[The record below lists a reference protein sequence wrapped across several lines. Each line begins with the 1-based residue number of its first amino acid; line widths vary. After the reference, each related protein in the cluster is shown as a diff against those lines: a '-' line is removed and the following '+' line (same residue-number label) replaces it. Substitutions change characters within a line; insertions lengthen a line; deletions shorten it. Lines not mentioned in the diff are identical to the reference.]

1 MLKQYMNKL
10 ILFILIGLLS
20 FYQSNGQD
28 FDSINAIVHLYP
40 KNFKTTKKLAD
51 QISKDFDSEL
61 DKAKALYSWITK
73 NISYDYKESGKYY
86 TDYANSY
93 KSVRHNPFP
102 SFRSTNYMDY
112 DKTKSGSKKHLKTE
126 KKYRE
131 KISKRVIS
139 NGVAVCEGYTQLFKE
154 VCDHLKITCFY
165 VLGKAKNQINHIGKE
180 YRIDHAWNIIEIDF
194 KKYLIDATWGSTGY
208 YDIDT
213 KEFIDEPNY
222 FYFGTSPKAF
232 IKEHYP
238 DFYEN
243 SLLQEQIS
251 KKAFTDAPLFYN
263 HKKSQ
268 DFILITPSDG
278 VIKKEDNAIQEF
290 VISYDQQV
298 YSIIYLINNKQ
309 YSYQGKITYD
319 DGKVGFKIDLTD
331 IPNAKELIL
340 IINEIP
346 MVGFK
351 IK

>member
-1 MLKQYMNKL
+1 MYKLVFL
-10 ILFILIGLLS
+10 ILFGLLS

-28 FDSINAIVHLYP
+28 FDRIDSIVSLYP
-40 KNFKTTKKLAD
+40 KKFKTSKKLAD

-61 DKAKALYSWITK
+61 DKAKAIFSWITK

-139 NGVAVCEGYTQLFKE
+139 NGTAVCEGYTQLYKDL
-154 VCDHLKITCFY
+154 CDHLEITCFY

-180 YRIDHAWNIIEIDF
+180 YRIDHAWNIIEINF

-208 YDIDT
+208 YDIDA
-213 KEFIDEPNY
+213 KKFVEKPNY
-222 FYFGTSPKAF
+222 FYFGTAPEVF

-243 SLLQEQIS
+243 SLLTESITKETFS
-251 KKAFTDAPLFYN
+251 EAPLFYN
-263 HKKSQ
+263 HRKSQ
-268 DFILITPSDG
+268 DFNLITPSSG
-278 VIKKEDNAIQEF
+278 ILKKEDSAIQEF
-290 VISYDQQV
+290 IIEYKEPV
-298 YSIIYLINNKQ
+298 YSIIYLINNTQ
-309 YSYQGKITYD
+309 FNYTGEIAYNEGKI
-319 DGKVGFKIDLTD
+319 GFDIDLTT
-331 IPNAKELIL
+331 IPNAKELI
-340 IINEIP
+340 IVINEIP

-351 IK
+351 IE